1 MLLASKHFTAPG
13 PMRIRLTPLWLLA
26 LLSGGAPALAAQS
39 AQDTPGFLEGASL
52 EVLSRNFYLNN
63 DYRSPTPAGKS
74 YKQEWAQ
81 GFIASFASGFTPG
94 TLGVGVD
101 AHGFLGLK
109 LDGGKGHSGTG
120 LLPLDH
126 DGRSEDSY
134 SSAGGALKFKAS
146 RTTLALGEMTVATPV
161 FDTAD
166 KRLQPEYASGLLLSS
181 RELEGLDLQAGH
193 FNAFKNQDAST
204 TKGDFSGYG
213 ATTRHASIDFIG
225 ADLFAGQALGG
236 ALYASELSDTWRQYY
251 ANLHAS
257 LGQWFLDGNL
267 YRTRDQGQA
276 AAGAIDTTAYSLAG
290 KYRIDAQAFTLA
302 YQKIHGERLGL
313 RSHQHRPVGQVGLAE
328 QQAIFPAFDIA
339 ARAQQVDHRKSGHQ
353 QNAGTW
359 RGVAGVSRAT
369 ARHLPGATDVSQ
381 PGSKA
386 RPDKEHEG
394 VEGHRQAANIG
405 RCRRRDSSDQPG
417 NTDGHSRDIDD
428 AGCQQQGNALFACTS
443 PGAATQSPMVA
454 TRLAGSGS
462 VFVVIRYRP
471 DDLPTASCTCPA

>member
-1 MLLASKHFTAPG
+1 MLLASKHLTAPE
-13 PMRIRLTPLWLLA
+13 PASLRLKPLWLLA

-81 GFIASFASGFTPG
+81 GFIASFESGFTPG

-126 DGRSEDSY
+126 HGRSEDSY

-193 FNAFKNQDAST
+193 FSAFKNQDAST
-204 TKGDFSGYG
+204 GQGDFSGYG

-225 ADLFAGQALGG
+225 ADLFTGQVLGG

-257 LGQWFLDGNL
+257 LGQLFLDGNL
-267 YRTRDQGQA
+267 YHSRDQGQA
-276 AAGAIDTTAYSLAG
+276 VAGAIDTTAYSLSG

-302 YQKIHGERLGL
+302 YQKIHGDTPFDFVGGDSIYLANSIKYADFNGPGEGSWQARYDLDLGTLGIPGLSFMARYVSGRGIDGSHAPQGGAYNPFDSASGTYSPQQGRGGRHWERDLDL
-313 RSHQHRPVGQVGLAE
+313 RYILQSGPAKDLSLQLSHVSHRANAA
-328 QQAIFPAFDIA
+328 QAGD
-339 ARAQQVDHRKSGHQ
+339 
-353 QNAGTW
+353 
-359 RGVAGVSRAT
+359 
-369 ARHLPGATDVSQ
+369 
-381 PGSKA
+381 
-386 RPDKEHEG
+386 
-394 VEGHRQAANIG
+394 
-405 RCRRRDSSDQPG
+405 
-417 NTDGHSRDIDD
+417 DID
-428 AGCQQQGNALFACTS
+428 
-443 PGAATQSPMVA
+443 
-454 TRLAGSGS
+454 RLYI
-462 VFVVIRYRP
+462 VIQYP
-471 DDLPTASCTCPA
+471 LKLGPF